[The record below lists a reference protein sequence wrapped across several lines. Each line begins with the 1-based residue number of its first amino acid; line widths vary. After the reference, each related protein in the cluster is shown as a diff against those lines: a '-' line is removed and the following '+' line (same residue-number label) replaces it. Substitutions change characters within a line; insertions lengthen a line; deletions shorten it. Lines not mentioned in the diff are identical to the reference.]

1 MSKRSTGVRS
11 LEKLLIAPVLTLAL
25 LDAQQAVERLL
36 RDATEELDGGDP
48 ASIRATVVALNDLIR
63 DHEAAVLA
71 ALANSSAEVVREL
84 LPQWRRAL
92 STVVYDQVQ
101 GLPGPVGA

>member
-63 DHEAAVLA
+63 DHEAAVVA
-71 ALANSSAEVVREL
+71 ALASASPEVVLEL

-92 STVVYDQVQ
+92 GTLICDQVQ
-101 GLPGPVGA
+101 GLSGPEGA